1 MVIGLVFG
9 LIVGWFISLF
19 GANTLIIQ
27 GIFELTGKEISIAGY
42 YTIFAFLGLVSGLL
56 NKRH

>member
-27 GIFELTGKEISIAGY
+27 GIFELTGKEISIAD
-42 YTIFAFLGLVSGLL
+42 IIQFLLFWV
-56 NKRH
+56 